1 MKLLS
6 LYSCQLFVAVLL
18 FTPVTA
24 SFALDFQACKIQHRA
39 VKLDAECATLVR
51 PENPDATDGRRIE
64 LFVARLPATTPS
76 PEADAFTVIQG
87 GPGGSSVNLAI
98 GLGNIIDLVRRKRDV
113 LLVDQRGT
121 GRSNSLKCAE
131 GDPNSEF
138 DIDLVTE
145 LTRNC
150 LAELSKA
157 SDLSYYTTSIAVQD
171 LEAVRAAAGYP
182 QLSIYGVS
190 YGTRVAQHYL
200 RRFPEQTR
208 LLVIDGVV
216 DLNVNLAGSE
226 IAVRSQ
232 AAFNN
237 MAARCAANASCKSQF
252 GDIKDKFN
260 HLQERLKESPVTI
273 NTRHPRTGELLE
285 TQLGEQDLLI
295 SARLMPYATETLSL
309 LPLLISQAYDGD
321 YQLLAAQSLLNG
333 EGIQELIAIGMHN
346 SVFCTE
352 DEPFIDYA
360 AQTSAANT
368 YFGNDM
374 QDAMKA
380 SCAVWPRGAID
391 EDFRET
397 FDSNKP
403 VLVLSGE
410 TDPITPPDNGQRA
423 ASMFS
428 NSLHLIVPAHGHGVL
443 QRGCV
448 PFLVNEFLA
457 SADLTALNT
466 QCIERERA
474 TPFFLN
480 ASGGHP

>member
-6 LYSCQLFVAVLL
+6 LSSGRLFVSVLL
-18 FTPVTA
+18 FTHA
-24 SFALDFQACKIQHRA
+24 ASSFALDFEACKIQHRA

-51 PENPDATDGRRIE
+51 PENPNLAGGRQIE
-64 LFVARLPATTPS
+64 LFVARLPATTPN
-76 PEADAFTVIQG
+76 PKADAFTVIQG

-98 GLGNIIDLVRRKRDV
+98 GLRNVIDLVRRKRDV
-113 LLVDQRGT
+113 LLIDQRGT
-121 GRSNSLKCAE
+121 GRSHTLRCAE

-138 DIDLVTE
+138 DVDLVTE
-145 LTRNC
+145 LTRSC
-150 LAELSKA
+150 LAELSKT
-157 SDLSYYTTSIAVQD
+157 SDLSHYTTSVATQD

-216 DLNVNLAGSE
+216 DLDVNLAGSE
-226 IAVRSQ
+226 IALRSQ
-232 AAFNN
+232 TAFDN
-237 MAARCAANASCKSQF
+237 MAARCSINKTCKAQF

-260 HLQERLKESPVTI
+260 RLQQRLKESPVTI

-309 LPLLISQAYDGD
+309 LPLLIAQAYEGD

-333 EGIQELIAIGMHN
+333 EGVQELIALGMHN

-352 DEPFIDYA
+352 DEPYIDYETQA
-360 AQTSAANT
+360 SAANT
-368 YFGNDM
+368 YFGTNM

-380 SCAVWPRGAID
+380 TCAEWPRGAID

-397 FDSNKP
+397 FDSDKP
-403 VLVLSGE
+403 VLILSGE
-410 TDPITPPDNGQRA
+410 TDPITPPDNGERA
-423 ASMFS
+423 ANMFS
-428 NSLHLIVPAHGHGVL
+428 NSLHLIMPAHGHGVL
-443 QRGCV
+443 QRGCM
-448 PFLVNEFLA
+448 PFLVNEFLE
-457 SADLTALNT
+457 SSDLTALNT

-474 TPFFLN
+474 APFFLN